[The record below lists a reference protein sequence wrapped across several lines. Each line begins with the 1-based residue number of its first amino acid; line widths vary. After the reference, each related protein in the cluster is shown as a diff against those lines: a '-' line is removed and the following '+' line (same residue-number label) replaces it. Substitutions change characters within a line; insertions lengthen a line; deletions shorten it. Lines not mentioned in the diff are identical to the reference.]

1 MTAPVANFS
10 GLSSGVQWNEIVD
23 SVVAV
28 DESRLVRPITDQ
40 LDRGT
45 AQREAWTRFRS
56 LVETLN
62 ESARAVR
69 LPGFGGF
76 VATAPA
82 SAASGRT
89 LFTAQASSLA
99 TAGRYR
105 VEVLQLAETNRLGG
119 RAYASR
125 TDALGLT
132 GDFAINGQSIAIE
145 ATDSLTQV
153 RDRIN
158 AANAGAT
165 ATGVSASIVS
175 DGGTGG
181 RLVLSRT
188 TPGADGITLT
198 DGTGGMARELGL
210 LDSRTRMV
218 SSMTDAIAAS
228 LGLSVSPP
236 PASVRVGDQLITF
249 DLSTD
254 SLATIVAR
262 INAAGGQAA
271 AEAVEFGDETRY
283 QLVTDGNVQA
293 VDGDANSQAV
303 IDALGFGAG
312 TTGAVRQVVRGGA
325 LTDAGDAVAT
335 AATPLAGLRL
345 DGSDVGLANGDA
357 INVRGVRGDGTEVTI
372 GIAIDPG
379 ETLQDLLDKLNDA
392 TSGFGSGDR
401 PATASLGPDGRI
413 RLADSAGGASRLSV
427 SFDIVRA
434 DGSTGSL
441 GTSSIETAGRQRELQ
456 AGRDAIIRVD
466 GTEFV
471 RSTNSIT
478 DAIPNVTLSLSEA
491 EVGTEI
497 ELDIAR
503 DEQGAAD
510 TVKKLVDSYN
520 EIQSFFNEQR
530 VPGAP
535 LYANSLLRGVI
546 SSFTAALRTETS
558 TNATYSTATLMGV
571 TLDRSGNLT
580 FNAGTFRQ
588 ALAAA
593 PAEVEAL
600 LGFTGIGG
608 AFVQATDRATSFST
622 GTISTQVRSIDSSAE
637 RLRLREADARRRIE
651 ERREALVRQ
660 FTQMETAL
668 SRLSSQGTAI
678 AGLTASMLNNR
689 R

>member
-1 MTAPVANFS
+1 MTAPIANFS
-10 GLSSGVQWNEIVD
+10 GLSSGVQWNDIVD
-23 SVVAV
+23 SVVAA
-28 DESRLVRPITDQ
+28 DEARLVNPITAQ
-40 LDRGT
+40 LDRGA

-56 LVETLN
+56 LVDSLN
-62 ESARAVR
+62 DAARAVR
-69 LPGFGGF
+69 APGFGGF
-76 VATAPA
+76 IATAPV
-82 SAASGRT
+82 SATTGRT

-105 VEVLQLAETNRLGG
+105 VEVQQLAETAKLGG

-132 GDFAINGQSIAIE
+132 GDFAINGQSIAI
-145 ATDSLTQV
+145 ADTDSLTQI

-158 AANAGAT
+158 AANTGAT

-181 RLVLSRT
+181 RLVLTRT

-198 DGTGGMARELGL
+198 DGTGGMARELGF
-210 LDSRTRMV
+210 LDSRTRTV

-228 LGLSVSPP
+228 LGIAVSPP

-249 DLSTD
+249 DLATD

-271 AEAVEFGDETRY
+271 AEVVPFGDETRY

-293 VDGDANSQAV
+293 VEGDPDSQAV
-303 IDALGFGAG
+303 LDALGFAAG
-312 TTGAVRQVVRGGA
+312 RAGAVRQVVRSGA

-345 DGSDVGLANGDA
+345 DGTDVALANGDA
-357 INVRGVRGDGTEVTI
+357 INVRGVRGDGTTVTI

-392 TSGFGSGDR
+392 TSGFGAGDR
-401 PATASLGPDGRI
+401 PATASIGPDGRI
-413 RLADSAGGASRLSV
+413 RLADSGGGASRLSF
-427 SFDIVRA
+427 SLDIVRA

-441 GTSSIETAGRQRELQ
+441 GSSSIETAGRQRELQ

-471 RSTNSIT
+471 RRTNSIT
-478 DAIPNVTLSLSEA
+478 DAIPNVTLSLTEA
-491 EVGTEI
+491 EVGTAI
-497 ELDIAR
+497 DLDIAR
-503 DEQGAAD
+503 DEQGASDA
-510 TVKKLVDSYN
+510 VKKLVDSYN
-520 EIQSFFNEQR
+520 EIQVFFNEQR
-530 VPGAP
+530 APDAP
-535 LYANSLLRGVI
+535 LYGNSLLRGVI
-546 SSFTAALRTETS
+546 TSFTAALRTETA
-558 TNATYSTATLMGV
+558 TNETYSRATLMGV
-571 TLDRSGNLT
+571 TLDRNGGLT
-580 FNAGTFRQ
+580 FNASTFRQ

-608 AFVQATDRATSFST
+608 AFVRATDQATSFSN

-668 SRLSSQGTAI
+668 SRLSSQGNAI
-678 AGLTASMLNNR
+678 AGLTASLLNNR

>member
-1 MTAPVANFS
+1 MTAPIANFS
-10 GLSSGVQWNEIVD
+10 GLSSGVQWNDIVA
-23 SVVAV
+23 SIVAA
-28 DESRLVRPITDQ
+28 DEARLVNPITAQ
-40 LDRGT
+40 LERGT
-45 AQREAWTRFRS
+45 AQREAWTRFRT
-56 LVETLN
+56 LVDTLN

-69 LPGFGGF
+69 APGFGGF
-76 VATAPA
+76 TATAPV
-82 SAASGRT
+82 SATSGRA

-105 VEVLQLAETNRLGG
+105 VEVLQLAETARLGG

-158 AANAGAT
+158 AANTGAT

-181 RLVLSRT
+181 RLVLTRT

-198 DGTGGMARELGL
+198 DGTGGMAREFGF

-228 LGLSVSPP
+228 LGIAVSPP

-249 DLSTD
+249 DLATD

-271 AEAVEFGDETRY
+271 AEAVTFGDETRY

-303 IDALGFGAG
+303 LDALGFGAG

-325 LTDAGDAVAT
+325 LTDTSDVVAT

-345 DGSDVGLANGDA
+345 DGTDVALANGDA

-392 TSGFGSGDR
+392 TSGFGAGDR

-413 RLADSAGGASRLSV
+413 RLADSAGGASRLSF
-427 SFDIVRA
+427 SLDIVRA

-441 GTSSIETAGRQRELQ
+441 GSSSIETAGRQRELQ

-478 DAIPNVTLSLSEA
+478 DAIPNVTLSLTEA
-491 EVGTEI
+491 EVGTAI
-497 ELDIAR
+497 DLDIAR
-503 DEQGAAD
+503 NEQGASDA
-510 TVKKLVDSYN
+510 VKKLVDSYN
-520 EIQSFFNEQR
+520 AIQTFFNEQR
-530 VPGAP
+530 ASDAP
-535 LYANSLLRGVI
+535 LYANSLLRSVV
-546 SSFTAALRTETS
+546 SSFTAALRTETA
-558 TNATYSTATLMGV
+558 TNATYSRATLMGV
-571 TLDRSGNLT
+571 TLDRNGALT
-580 FNAGTFRQ
+580 FNADTFRQ

-593 PAEVEAL
+593 PTEVEAL
-600 LGFTGIGG
+600 LGFSGIGG
-608 AFVQATDRATSFST
+608 AFVGATDRATAFST
-622 GTISTQVRSIDSSAE
+622 GAISTQVRSLDSSAE

-660 FTQMETAL
+660 FTQMEAAL
-668 SRLSSQGTAI
+668 SRLSSQGNAV
-678 AGLTASMLNNR
+678 AGLTASLLNNQR
-689 R
+689 